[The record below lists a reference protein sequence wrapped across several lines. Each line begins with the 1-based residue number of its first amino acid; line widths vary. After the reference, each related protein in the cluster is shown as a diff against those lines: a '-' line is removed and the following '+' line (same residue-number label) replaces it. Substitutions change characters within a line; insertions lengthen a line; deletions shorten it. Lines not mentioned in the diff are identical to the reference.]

1 MTRQTSHAH
10 ATRFARSD
18 FNRFFLCT
26 TFAVQLQT
34 YSQIACCLQFA
45 RKYYTK
51 LYFACGTSAN
61 ITQNCMMFAV
71 RPQICYKTA
80 CCLRNFR
87 KYVTKMYVACGTSA
101 SNMQKC
107 ASFAE
112 LPQMMRKTKR
122 CSSQSTQ
129 IPRAIVL
136 HHRHNNLL

>member
-10 ATRFARSD
+10 ATRCARSD
-18 FNRFFLCT
+18 FNLFLLCT

-34 YSQIACCLQFA
+34 YSQIACCLQFNC
-45 RKYYTK
+45 KHVPK
-51 LYFACGTSAN
+51 LHFICGSPAN
-61 ITQNCMMFAV
+61 MLQNCMTLAEL
-71 RPQICYKTA
+71 PQI
-80 CCLRNFR
+80 LRKIAYFLRKFR
-87 KYVTKMYVACGTSA
+87 KHITKLHDACGSSA
-101 SNMQKC
+101 SIMQKC

-122 CSSQSTQ
+122 CSSQSAQ